1 MTQPDLVRLAHMLEA
16 AEKCAALWR
25 GRSFSDLLHDE
36 TATLATVRLLE
47 ILGEAAKNVSS
58 DTRARHPDVPW
69 RHIAG
74 TRDRLIHG
82 YFDVDLK
89 VIWAIVVND
98 LPALIDRLRE
108 IARGE

>member
-1 MTQPDLVRLAHMLEA
+1 MLEA

-25 GRSFSDLLHDE
+25 GRSFSDLQSDE
-36 TATLATVRLLE
+36 IGRLATVRLLE

-58 DTRARHPDVPW
+58 ETRARHPDVPW
-69 RHIAG
+69 KQITG

-82 YFDVDLK
+82 YFDVDLE
-89 VIWAIVVND
+89 VVWTIVVND

-108 IARGE
+108 IAHGD